1 MSFHTK
7 IENSAVGE
15 LDLSFVVPFF
25 NERESLLILYQEIQE
40 NCARLRKSF
49 ELIFVDDGSKDGSTQ
64 IALDLSR
71 EDERVSLLRF
81 RRNFGKSAALS
92 AGFGVARGDVVF
104 SMDADLQDNP
114 VEIGAFLKKL
124 DEGADVV
131 SGWKQ
136 VRNDPVDKTLPSKI
150 FNGAVNKAFG
160 LHLNDHNCGFKAY
173 RRETLAE
180 LNLYGELHRF
190 VPALLH
196 ARGFRIEQ
204 IPVEHRARRFG
215 VSKFGAKRLVKGAL
229 DLLTVWLTTRY
240 GARPLHLFGGA
251 GLVSSVLGGIILAY
265 LGALWAFGLGPI
277 GDRPLLM
284 LGMLLVLA
292 GGQLIG
298 VGLLGELILART
310 IREEDKY
317 ALFEKHGAVSQQE
330 LLEKTAAA
338 KPGSCSPSAKA
349 STVRLT

>member
-1 MSFHTK
+1 MSFAGK
-7 IENSAVGE
+7 IEPSLGTAP
-15 LDLSFVVPFF
+15 DCSFVIPFF
-25 NERESLLILYQEIQE
+25 NEHESLQILYREIVE
-40 NCARLRKSF
+40 NCEALGNTF
-49 ELIFVDDGSKDGSTQ
+49 ELVFVDDGSTDAGTEVVRRLAQ
-64 IALDLSR
+64 ADP
-71 EDERVSLLRF
+71 RVSLLRF

-92 AGFGVARGDVVF
+92 AGFGAAQGDVVF

-114 VEIGAFLKKL
+114 SEIGNFLAAL
-124 DEGADVV
+124 DLGADVV

-136 VRNDPVDKTLPSKI
+136 VRNDPVDKTLPSKL

-160 LHLNDHNCGFKAY
+160 LKLNDHNCGFKAY

-196 ARGFRIEQ
+196 ARGFRIAQ

-215 VSKFGAKRLVKGAL
+215 KSKFGAKRLVKGAL

-240 GARPLHLFGGA
+240 GARPLHLFGGT
-251 GLVSSVLGGIILAY
+251 GLVASVLGGGILTY
-265 LGALWAFGLGPI
+265 LSVLWALGMGPI
-277 GDRPLLM
+277 GDRPLL
-284 LGMLLVLA
+284 LFGMLLVLA

-310 IREEDKY
+310 IGEKDKY
-317 ALFEKHGAVSQQE
+317 AIAEKSGAVADRE
-330 LLEKTAAA
+330 LERRIAAA
-338 KPGSCSPSAKA
+338 
-349 STVRLT
+349 STLD